1 MHAIIIVTLWS
12 GTPDLSLK
20 RSPALMKRRA
30 IVSGGG
36 LVKRRVFSPKK
47 GHKILQKG
55 KSARKEFLSG
65 EHSGLARQR
74 SFTYQIALFI
84 VTDISKH
91 EGFTRCE
98 LLLTVERTRR
108 FSLCWCAVV
117 SVLLG
122 TVGNVLIWKRH

>member
-12 GTPDLSLK
+12 GTPGSFIKEITCFDEEESNCLGRGDWSNGASSLQ
-20 RSPALMKRRA
+20 
-30 IVSGGG
+30 
-36 LVKRRVFSPKK
+36 RRVIKFFK
-47 GHKILQKG
+47 KG

-98 LLLTVERTRR
+98 L
-108 FSLCWCAVV
+108 FANC
-117 SVLLG
+117 
-122 TVGNVLIWKRH
+122 